1 MTAPYP
7 ETTNPTAAERRFRD
21 ARVVPYRDATQG
33 DLVGCL
39 VGSIGSAKYDGRG
52 QFVITVEVPFDIIG
66 DPTELM
72 RSQGR
77 MLLWEIRK
85 M

>member
-7 ETTNPTAAERRFRD
+7 ATSNPSEVERRFHE
-21 ARVVPYRDATQG
+21 ARVVPYTDANPG
-33 DLVGCL
+33 DLVGSL
-39 VGSIGSAKYDGRG
+39 IGSIGAAKYDGRG

-85 M
+85 I